1 MRHYKVT
8 YINQRSH
15 LREIEVLART
25 PQQAMKDFIASWQLL
40 GVSMIL
46 SFKDENN
53 SKIL

>member
-1 MRHYKVT
+1 MNHYKIAYV
-8 YINQRSH
+8 NQRSH
-15 LREIEVLART
+15 LREIEVLAHN

-46 SFKDENN
+46 SFRDENN